1 MMDKPSTETITQP
14 TLPRRDSVGWLR
26 MLSEALQVIV
36 LALLLYFVIDTFI
49 ARVRVE
55 NISMQPTLKPGEFVI
70 VNKVAYR
77 TGQVQ
82 RGDVIVFRYPMNP
95 REDYIK
101 RVIGLPGDHI
111 EIQNGK
117 VFVNGQALEEP
128 YVAASPSYNGVWDVP
143 PGQLF
148 VLGDNRN
155 QSSDSHSW
163 GFVPMENVVGKALLV
178 YWPPNEI
185 KLLTPSSIVNAAR

>member
-1 MMDKPSTETITQP
+1 
-14 TLPRRDSVGWLR
+14 

>member
-1 MMDKPSTETITQP
+1 MMEKPSTDIASQTTVPQKG
-14 TLPRRDSVGWLR
+14 SVGWLR

-70 VNKVAYR
+70 VSKVAYR

-101 RVIGLPGDHI
+101 RVIGLPGDHV
-111 EIQNGK
+111 EIRDGRYLSMVK
-117 VFVNGQALEEP
+117 PLK
-128 YVAASPSYNGVWDVP
+128 SP
-143 PGQLF
+143 
-148 VLGDNRN
+148 
-155 QSSDSHSW
+155 
-163 GFVPMENVVGKALLV
+163 M
-178 YWPPNEI
+178 
-185 KLLTPSSIVNAAR
+185 